1 MPSRPDTLKEYER
14 ALRRHRAVLDRIL
27 DRRSVVS
34 LKRFY
39 DRAQDSLTRKLSRLV
54 TTGRG
59 DTMSAL
65 QAQQLL
71 RQVMEGQVA
80 IAAQLAQQCQPII
93 RDVQAEGIQLMD
105 QTITTL
111 EAKFTG
117 ATITLP
123 LEEAAV
129 FEGII
134 DKRAPSLIR
143 ANESSFKR
151 YGTVLTQKIEQ
162 ELALSLAI
170 GETPIEAID
179 RVQGVADLNWWQAER
194 IVRTEMANAF
204 NAAHADSI
212 VEANRLLRD
221 LGKRWSEHVS
231 DTTGLPLDDRV
242 APDSMVLHGQVTTA
256 DGVFVMPPDER
267 VSPKV
272 WNKVYTHSPNRPNDR
287 SVTMPWRVGWGI
299 PGWQW
304 RSGQKVPIQQD
315 TRTLEDLRREA
326 RRLLGRE

>member
-1 MPSRPDTLKEYER
+1 MASRPDTLKEYER
-14 ALRRHRAVLDRIL
+14 ALRKHRAVLDRIL
-27 DRRSVVS
+27 DRRSVVA

-39 DRAQDSLTRKLSRLV
+39 DRAQDALTRRLSRMV
-54 TTGRG
+54 KSGRA

-71 RQVMEGQVA
+71 RQVLEGQTA
-80 IAAQLAQQCQPII
+80 IAAQMAQECQPII
-93 RDVQAEGIQLMD
+93 REVQAEGIQLMD

-123 LEEAAV
+123 LEEAAT

-151 YGTVLTQKIEQ
+151 YGSVLTQKIEQ

-170 GETPIEAID
+170 GETPIEAIE
-179 RVQGVADLNWWQAER
+179 RLQGVADLNWWQAER

-212 VEANRLLRD
+212 VEANRLLLD

-231 DTTGLPLDDRV
+231 DTTGLPLDARV
-242 APDSMVLHGQVTTA
+242 APDSMVLHGQVTAA

-267 VSPKV
+267 VSSKV

-287 SVTMPWRVGWGI
+287 SVTMPWRSGWGI

-304 RSGQKVPIQQD
+304 KEGKRVPLQQD
-315 TRTLEDLRREA
+315 TRTLEDLRQEA
-326 RRLLGRE
+326 RRVLSEE

>member
-1 MPSRPDTLKEYER
+1 MASRPNSLKEYEQ

-39 DRAQDSLTRKLSRLV
+39 DRAQDELTRKLSRMV
-54 TTGRG
+54 RSGRA
-59 DTMSAL
+59 DTMTAL

-71 RQVMEGQVA
+71 SQVVQAQQV
-80 IAAQLAQQCQPII
+80 IAAQVAQQCQPII
-93 RDVQAEGIQLMD
+93 REVQVEGIQLMD

-117 ATITLP
+117 ATISLP
-123 LEEAAV
+123 LEEAAT

-151 YGTVLTQKIEQ
+151 YGQVLTQKVEQ
-162 ELALSLAI
+162 ELALSLAT
-170 GETPIEAID
+170 GDTPIEAID
-179 RVQGVADLNWWQAER
+179 RIQQAADLTWWQAER

-212 VEANRLLRD
+212 VEANKLLRD

-231 DTTGLPLDDRV
+231 DTTGLPLDNRV

-267 VSPKV
+267 VSAKV
-272 WNKVYTHSPNRPNDR
+272 WNKIYTHSPNRPNDR
-287 SVTMPWRVGWGI
+287 SVTMPWRAGWGV

-304 RSGQKVPIQQD
+304 KNGQRVPLQLD
-315 TRTLEDLRREA
+315 MRTIDDLRREA
-326 RRLLGRE
+326 RRLLGQE

>member
-1 MPSRPDTLKEYER
+1 MPSTQDALKEYEQ
-14 ALRRHRAVLDRIL
+14 ALRKHRAVLDRIL

-39 DRAQDSLTRKLSRLV
+39 DRAQDALARKLSRLI
-54 TTGRG
+54 TTGRA

-71 RQVMEGQVA
+71 RQVVEAQTV

-93 RDVQAEGIQLMD
+93 REVQTEGIQLMD

-117 ATITLP
+117 ATISLP

-151 YGTVLTQKIEQ
+151 YGSVLTQKIEQ

-170 GETPIEAID
+170 GETPIEAIE
-179 RVQGVADLNWWQAER
+179 RVQGAAELNWWQAER

-221 LGKRWSEHVS
+221 LGKRWSEYVN
-231 DTTGLPLDDRV
+231 DVTGLPLDNRV
-242 APDSMVLHGQVTTA
+242 AADSLVLHGQVTTA

-287 SVTMPWRVGWGI
+287 SVTMPWRAGWGI

-304 RSGQKVPIQQD
+304 KNGQKVPIQQD
-315 TRTLEDLRREA
+315 TRSLEDLRREA
-326 RRLLGRE
+326 RRVLGNE

>member
-1 MPSRPDTLKEYER
+1 MASRPDTLKEYEQ
-14 ALRRHRAVLDRIL
+14 ALRKHRAVLDRIL
-27 DRRSVVS
+27 DRRSVVA
-34 LKRFY
+34 LKKFY
-39 DRAQDSLTRKLSRLV
+39 DRAQDALTRRLSRMV
-54 TTGRG
+54 KTGRS
-59 DTMSAL
+59 DTMTAL

-71 RQVMEGQVA
+71 RQVLEAQTI
-80 IAAQLAQQCQPII
+80 IAAQLAQECQPII
-93 RDVQAEGIQLMD
+93 REVQAEGIQLMD

-117 ATITLP
+117 ATISLP
-123 LEEAAV
+123 LQEAAV
-129 FEGII
+129 FEGLI

-151 YGTVLTQKIEQ
+151 YGLVVAQKIEQ

-170 GETPIEAID
+170 GETPIEAIE
-179 RVQGVADLNWWQAER
+179 RVQGAADLEWWQAER

-204 NAAHADSI
+204 NASHADSI
-212 VEANRLLRD
+212 VEANRVLRD
-221 LGKRWSEHVS
+221 LGKRWSEHVN
-231 DTTGLPLDDRV
+231 DTTGLPLDNRV
-242 APDSMVLHGQVTTA
+242 AADSMVLHGQVTTA

-287 SVTMPWRVGWGI
+287 SVTMPWRAEWGI
-299 PGWQW
+299 PGWEW
-304 RSGQKVPIQQD
+304 KNGQKVSIQQKE
-315 TRTLEDLRREA
+315 RTLAELRAEA